1 MISQRKGLF
10 NTSGAGQGFWRF
22 RLGKRK
28 AFARAKRAT
37 ARRAIPTL
45 TLLEQRH
52 LLSFTPTWIGQNGSD
67 FVGTVARSP
76 NDYQDVVI
84 HLSDLK
90 TTVSEIYVQRYGGG
104 AWDYKPSSSTSAFFQ
119 ASGDPKQG
127 DLYLEP
133 YFNDPTNYWYELTRV
148 FYVDGSKEDYTTLH
162 STTSVDANLRVHGR
176 ELSADWLG
184 QDGNDWTGN
193 GPSVGPNGIQDF
205 HLKVSNIS
213 TGGTVS
219 SLVLTANPGPSAQ
232 SWQIGTN
239 PQGYSNAE
247 LLNRVTSG
255 GTDTADYFGN
265 PSSSLSN
272 GAPLTL
278 QLTYSDQNRGGKTD
292 TVPISAGL
300 TVGNIGPTLAMPLTS
315 VTNFAAATAH
325 STAQDAGYPGFSH
338 IVLDTPLPNPETTAT
353 VQAAV
358 LSDQAGTTWVY
369 GSTTPYT
376 GASPL
381 SMSYDPNSGTFSYPP
396 VRDESSATLTLRL
409 LFTDGAQAVAQVAG
423 ATSDPRR
430 RDQPVGTS
438 SENVG
443 TAALLMDAVN
453 RQIANIHLAAGT
465 YLMSAPLNLNYPV
478 KITADPGA
486 SVVFSPSPSNP
497 SWTNASGAIGVWAS
511 HVSLDGFA
519 ISFQGDSASWAYTG
533 STTRAVIQSAG
544 NGNGGKVDL
553 SFTNLNIQ
561 APAAHT
567 AGEEAVHL
575 MNFDSSDSG
584 QIVGNTL
591 KGGTISLWN
600 GPWQICNN
608 DYQGAPANSIS
619 CSVFFI
625 RNEHD
630 VLIQGNHIHSVTPA
644 GATYR
649 FLLFG
654 ACDTG
659 RGFNDVIQNNTVD
672 GGIGRP
678 ATDNSNNPEIIL
690 TEQCQPRFEGTPS
703 SVSPDGYVLQVPYMR
718 GPTAMTGDV
727 VAILSGSQAGQW
739 RLIAQAL
746 SPTEYLLD
754 SPLPTTGD
762 YTIAIGRGWV
772 HDTYQ
777 DNTIDLRG
785 TNPGNVALDLTGDH
799 FGTRVL
805 NNTFLGSNAIS
816 ISATPTEGA
825 FSGTNPPDWGWTHLP
840 IFGVAIDGNT
850 FQDAGL
856 SLNVNHSRYVK
867 SNRGRVYFTGSF
879 TNNAI
884 TWSTGPQPAAIV
896 GIPAQNGEPAYT
908 SQNFPWLD
916 DGELVLNLQGNWGV
930 RSDGVV
936 AATIQVIAGTIWD
949 SSASQG
955 AMENKSLPLPKS
967 PPNGLTTAQTI
978 SLPGSTTPAPVNL
991 APYYNQVGLTSDNAT
1006 GPGNLDGGG
1015 YSYSANALGG
1025 GIINWQGVPFVLG
1038 PAGQNDVVQ
1047 AAGQTIPLSSGNY
1060 TALFLI
1066 GTAVQGGKTGTF
1078 TMHYTDGSTSVVNQ
1092 EFSDWAN
1099 DSSNPGEYV
1108 VRTMSYRNYSQNNGL
1123 QTLTMYAY
1131 GYSLPITPGKTLQS
1145 VTLPANADINI
1156 LSMDL
1161 AGP

>member
-1 MISQRKGLF
+1 MTSQGEGLF
-10 NTSGAGQGFWRF
+10 DTSGAGQGFQRF

-28 AFARAKRAT
+28 AFARARRAT
-37 ARRAIPTL
+37 TRRVIPML
-45 TLLEQRH
+45 TPLEQRR
-52 LLSFTPTWIGQNGSD
+52 LLSFTPTWIGQDGSD
-67 FVGTVARSP
+67 FVGTVAGSP
-76 NDYQDVVI
+76 NDYQDIHI
-84 HLSDLK
+84 HLSGLSSSS
-90 TTVSEIYVQRYGGG
+90 TNPVSAIHVQRYGG
-104 AWDYKPSSSTSAFFQ
+104 ATWEYTPSSSTNAFFQ
-119 ASGDPKQG
+119 ASGGNPEQG

-133 YFNDPTNYWYELTRV
+133 YFNDPTNYWYELIRV

-162 STTSVDANLRVHGR
+162 SGTPVDANLRDPGR
-176 ELSADWLG
+176 GLSAQWLG

-193 GPSVGPNGIQDF
+193 GPSVGPDGIQDF

-213 TGGTVS
+213 TGGIVS

-255 GTDTADYFGN
+255 GTDTANYFGN

-300 TVGNIGPTLAMPLTS
+300 TVGNIDPTLAMPLTS

-338 IVLDTPLPNPETTAT
+338 IVLDTLLPNPETTAT

-358 LSDQAGTTWVY
+358 LSDQTGTTWVY

-396 VRDESSATLTLRL
+396 VRDESSAKLTLRL

-423 ATSDPRR
+423 TTSDPKR
-430 RDQPVGTS
+430 RDTPVGTS
-438 SENVG
+438 STNVN
-443 TAALLMDAVN
+443 TAAQLVNAVSSHV
-453 RQIANIHLAAGT
+453 ANIHLAART
-465 YLMSAPLNLNYPV
+465 YNLSAPLNLNYPV
-478 KITADPGA
+478 KITAAPGA
-486 SVVFSPSPSNP
+486 RLVFSPSPSNP
-497 SWTNASGAIGVWAS
+497 SWTNASGAIGVGAS
-511 HVSLDGFA
+511 HVSLDRFA
-519 ISFQGDSASWAYTG
+519 IRFTGDSASWAYTG

-591 KGGTISLWN
+591 KGGTISLWS
-600 GPWQICNN
+600 GPWQILNN
-608 DYQGAPANSIS
+608 DYQGTPSNTVSY
-619 CSVFFI
+619 SVFFI
-625 RNEHD
+625 RSEHD
-630 VLIQGNHIHSVTPA
+630 VLIQGNHLHSVAPA
-644 GATYR
+644 GVTYR

-654 ACDTG
+654 ASDTG
-659 RGFNDVIQNNTVD
+659 RGFNDVIQNNTVN

-678 ATDNSNNPEIIL
+678 TTDSSNNPEIIL
-690 TEQCQPRFEGTPS
+690 TEQFQPRFQGNPS
-703 SVSPDGYVLQVPYMR
+703 AISPDRYVVQVPYMR

-739 RLIAQAL
+739 RPIAQAL
-746 SPTEYLLD
+746 SPTQYLLD
-754 SPLPTTGD
+754 SPLPSGSPV
-762 YTIAIGRGWV
+762 IAITRGWIN
-772 HDTYQ
+772 DTYQ
-777 DNTIDLRG
+777 GNTIDLTG
-785 TNPGNVALDLTGDH
+785 TNPGNAALILGGSH
-799 FGTRVL
+799 FNTQVR
-805 NNTFLGSNAIS
+805 NNTFKGATAIN

-856 SLNVNHSRYVK
+856 SLNVDHSRYIK

-884 TWSTGPQPAAIV
+884 TWSTGSQPAAIV
-896 GIPAQNGEPAYT
+896 GIPARTG
-908 SQNFPWLD
+908 
-916 DGELVLNLQGNWGV
+916 
-930 RSDGVV
+930 
-936 AATIQVIAGTIWD
+936 
-949 SSASQG
+949 
-955 AMENKSLPLPKS
+955 S
-967 PPNGLTTAQTI
+967 PPIRPRTSPGWTTA
-978 SLPGSTTPAPVNL
+978 
-991 APYYNQVGLTSDNAT
+991 
-1006 GPGNLDGGG
+1006 
-1015 YSYSANALGG
+1015 
-1025 GIINWQGVPFVLG
+1025 NW
-1038 PAGQNDVVQ
+1038 
-1047 AAGQTIPLSSGNY
+1047 S
-1060 TALFLI
+1060 
-1066 GTAVQGGKTGTF
+1066 
-1078 TMHYTDGSTSVVNQ
+1078 
-1092 EFSDWAN
+1092 
-1099 DSSNPGEYV
+1099 
-1108 VRTMSYRNYSQNNGL
+1108 
-1123 QTLTMYAY
+1123 
-1131 GYSLPITPGKTLQS
+1131 
-1145 VTLPANADINI
+1145 
-1156 LSMDL
+1156 
-1161 AGP
+1161 